1 MPFEIRNGADVLLK
15 QAFLF
20 FGSFGKIGLL
30 LSTILFSIYFFVKGK
45 NIIKANELKLSILL
59 GMIIEGF
66 LFGILLFSAFSGIP
80 DLLVVG
86 KANLNTIERL

>member
-45 NIIKANELKLSILL
+45 KILK
-59 GMIIEGF
+59 E
-66 LFGILLFSAFSGIP
+66 
-80 DLLVVG
+80 
-86 KANLNTIERL
+86 NN